1 MKVGLTVLGLA
12 FCFYIIAY
20 LLQCTN
26 YPGTTRRTLFLDS
39 FHLMGIW
46 LPFTPCITIQLPII
60 ILYPLHVLE
69 VEVLVYFIN
78 VIPWGEGLPVKR
90 KQSKIPNTVTV
101 ILPLSKP
108 SNLQIPGR
116 KKALICLYENRWLLT
131 FHHPLN
137 LPKCSCWRFLINYV
151 RRLAR

>member
-1 MKVGLTVLGLA
+1 MAVVFTFVLCQALHSDRKGKFPVFLRKNS
-12 FCFYIIAY
+12 IAY
-20 LLQCTN
+20 ESM
-26 YPGTTRRTLFLDS
+26 GRRL
-39 FHLMGIW
+39 
-46 LPFTPCITIQLPII
+46 IQLPII

-116 KKALICLYENRWLLT
+116 KKALICLYENR
-131 FHHPLN
+131 
-137 LPKCSCWRFLINYV
+137 
-151 RRLAR
+151 